1 MADRTENIV
10 PYSLQDARLV
20 FVITFHEFLD
30 VVLAPYLV
38 HETSPG
44 EFSLSCK
51 RLNAATLSDH
61 FPQCSEDERYIVDLL
76 DECRDEELMRKFSNN
91 ARTPADFFTELTGSR
106 LKALVI
112 PYVQKR
118 TDKGLR
124 ILSQSEMPLYFKGH
138 KKDPVLSI
146 PLAVQKEEAKAVFNF
161 SRNNSGSRY
170 NLSLSH
176 NGQEISLNRPDSLI
190 VTGTP
195 GWILIDR
202 KIYLLEA
209 GIEGNKVK
217 PFFTKD
223 HVVIPR
229 SREEEYF
236 GGFVAN
242 IIKNYTVTTTG
253 IELVIESPE
262 CRPLLNLENDLSGDP
277 VIALYFVYGEKKC
290 RLTDL
295 NKCWVIFNSH
305 KESYGFRKIV
315 RNMGHEKHYAGI
327 LIRKGL
333 ISKDLNVFKL
343 SGADRSLYSLI
354 GWMTL
359 CSDELKDMGF
369 MIRQDFFKK
378 KFHTCKVSL
387 DIEIK
392 EINDWFDV
400 HAYAV
405 FGSFRVSFIKL
416 RNHILN
422 GKKEYVLPD
431 GQIAILPE
439 EWFARYKDI
448 FTYGKFSGDFIR
460 LGRHHFTIAENIG
473 SKEGLNNDIFR
484 LGDKNRLSLPSIP
497 AELTGILR
505 PYQSAGFAWMYFL
518 YRHNL
523 GGCLADD
530 MGLGKTLQTLT
541 LLWKLK
547 NEHLSGPVTGVASN
561 KKITQLELFPSRA
574 GMNTGVRTSLIVM
587 PLSLIHNWENE
598 IKKFTPGLS
607 CVKYTGSG
615 RGMIAD
621 TLEQHDIVLTT
632 YGIVRNDLDSLSK
645 IGFFYLI
652 LDESQIIKN
661 PGAKISRAVRKLNA
675 RHRLV
680 LTGTPVE
687 NSLTDLWS
695 QLSFLNPGLLGGQQF
710 FQDEFVNPVEK
721 LHDENKKNQLRK
733 LIEPF
738 ILHRSKLNV
747 EKDLP
752 ELSEK
757 IFYCEMDEDQ
767 KNLYETRKSEI
778 RNQILEKFGPGGNGD
793 VKIDVLRGLMQLRLI
808 ANHPLL
814 TGSINKG
821 SGKYED
827 VIRNIENLMAGG
839 HKVLIFSQF
848 VRHLRIYR
856 DHFDS
861 RQWKYSYLTGELKES
876 IRKEVISEF
885 QDDPENLLF
894 LISLKAGGTG
904 LNLTAADYVFILDPW
919 WNPAVEKQAVSRA
932 HRIGQ
937 QRNVMSYKYISTGTV
952 EEKILKLQ
960 ERKSLLAG
968 DFFNFSNPLK
978 LFTDDEI
985 LGLFE

>member
-1 MADRTENIV
+1 MVDLTENII

-44 EFSLSCK
+44 EFSLSYK

-61 FPQCSEDERYIVDLL
+61 FPQCSKDERHIVGLL
-76 DECRDEELMRKFSNN
+76 DECRDEELMRKFSKK
-91 ARTPADFFTELTGSR
+91 ARTPADFFNELTGSR
-106 LKALVI
+106 SKALVI

-118 TDKGLR
+118 TDKCLR
-124 ILSQSEMPLYFKGH
+124 ILSQSEIPLYFKGH

-146 PLAVQKEEAKAVFNF
+146 PLAVHKEEAKAVFNF
-161 SRNNSGSRY
+161 SRNNTDSRY

-190 VTGTP
+190 LTGTP
-195 GWILIDR
+195 GWVLIDG
-202 KIYLLEA
+202 KICLLEA
-209 GIEGNKVK
+209 GIEGNKLK

-223 HVVIPR
+223 HIVIPR
-229 SREEEYF
+229 SKEAEYF
-236 GGFVAN
+236 TGFVAN
-242 IIKNYTVTTTG
+242 IIKNYTVRTTG
-253 IELVIESPE
+253 IELIIESPE
-262 CRPLLNLENDLSGDP
+262 CRPLLNLENDLSGNP
-277 VIALYFVYGEKKC
+277 VIALYFIYGEKKC

-295 NKCWVIFNSH
+295 NKFWVIFNSRPD
-305 KESYGFRKIV
+305 SYGFRKIA
-315 RNMGHEKHYAGI
+315 RNIGHEKQYAGI

-343 SGADRSLYSLI
+343 SGTDSSLYPLI
-354 GWMTL
+354 GWMTS
-359 CSDELKDMGF
+359 CSDELKERGF
-369 MIRQDFFKK
+369 MIRQEFFKK
-378 KFHTCKVSL
+378 KFHTGKVSL
-387 DIEIK
+387 DIKMK

-405 FGSFRVSFIKL
+405 FGSFRVPFIKL

-422 GKKEYVLPD
+422 GKKEYALPD

-448 FTYGKFSGDFIR
+448 FTYGKFTGDFIR
-460 LGRHHFTIAENIG
+460 LGRHHFTIAKNIG
-473 SKEGLNNDIFR
+473 SKEGLNNDLFR
-484 LGDKNRLSLPSIP
+484 LGDKKKLSLPSIP

-547 NEHLSGPVTGVASN
+547 NEHISEPLTSVTSN
-561 KKITQLELFPSRA
+561 KKITQLELFPPRA
-574 GMNTGVRTSLIVM
+574 GMNREVRTSLIVM

-598 IKKFTPGLS
+598 IKKFTPGLR
-607 CVKYTGSG
+607 CVNYTGTG
-615 RGMIAD
+615 RETITD
-621 TLEQHDIVLTT
+621 TLDRYDIVLTT

-721 LHDENKKNQLRK
+721 LKDENKKNQLRK

-738 ILHRSKLNV
+738 ILRRSKLKV

-757 IFYCEMDEDQ
+757 IYYCEMDEDQ

-778 RNQILEKFGPGGNGD
+778 RNQILEKLGPGGKGD

-861 RQWKYSYLTGELKES
+861 RQWKYSYLTGELKGS

-919 WNPAVEKQAVSRA
+919 WNPAVEKQAISRA

-952 EEKILKLQ
+952 EEKILKLH
-960 ERKSLLAG
+960 EKKSLLAG
-968 DFFNFSNPLK
+968 DFINFSNPLK
-978 LFTDDEI
+978 LFTDEEI

>member
-1 MADRTENIV
+1 MIYRSENIIS
-10 PYSLQDARLV
+10 PSMPDGRLI
-20 FVITFHEFLD
+20 FVITFHEHLG
-30 VVLAPYLV
+30 VLLAPYLV
-38 HETSPG
+38 HELSHG

-51 RLNAATLSDH
+51 RLNAATLPDH
-61 FPQCSEDERYIVDLL
+61 FPRCPENERQIVGIL
-76 DECRDEELMRKFSNN
+76 DECRDEELMRKFSKK
-91 ARTPADFFTELTGSR
+91 ATTPAEFFSELNGSR
-106 LKALVI
+106 LKSLVI

-118 TDKGLR
+118 ADKCLR
-124 ILSQSEMPLYFKGH
+124 IMSQAEIPLFFKGR
-138 KKDPVLSI
+138 KKDPVLSL
-146 PLAVQKEEAKAVFNF
+146 PLVVQKEQAKAVFNF
-161 SRNNSGSRY
+161 IRNDTESLY

-176 NGQEISLNRPDSLI
+176 NGHEIPLNRPGSMI
-190 VTGTP
+190 ITATP
-195 GWILIDR
+195 GWILADGN
-202 KIYLLEA
+202 IYLLEE

-217 PFFTKD
+217 PFFTRE

-229 SREEEYF
+229 SSEEEYF
-236 GGFVAN
+236 AGFVAN
-242 IIKNYTVTTTG
+242 IIRNHTVRTTG
-253 IELVIESPE
+253 IDLVIESPV
-262 CRPLLNLENDLSGDP
+262 CRPLLNLENDLAGNP
-277 VIALYFVYGEKKC
+277 VIALYFIYGEKKC

-295 NKCWVIFNSH
+295 NRCWVNFTSRNG
-305 KESYGFRKIV
+305 SYGFRKIN
-315 RNMGHEKHYAGI
+315 RNTGHEKQYAGI
-327 LIRKGL
+327 LTSKGL
-333 ISKDLNVFKL
+333 VSKDLNVFTL
-343 SGADRSLYSLI
+343 SSTDRSLYSLI
-354 GWMTL
+354 GWMTMF
-359 CSDELKDMGF
+359 SDELKDLGF
-369 MIRQDFFKK
+369 MITQEFLKK
-378 KFHTCKVSL
+378 KFHTGKITL
-387 DIEIK
+387 DIGIK

-400 HAYAV
+400 YAYAL
-405 FGSFRVSFIKL
+405 FGSFRVPFIKL
-416 RNHILN
+416 RNHLLN
-422 GKKEYVLPD
+422 GKKEYALPD

-439 EWFARYKDI
+439 EWFARYRDI
-448 FTYGKFSGDFIR
+448 LTYGKFSGDCIR

-473 SKEGLNNDIFR
+473 PKEGLNIDLFR
-484 LGDKNRLSLPSIP
+484 LGDKKRLSLPSIP
-497 AELTGILR
+497 AELSGILR

-518 YRHNL
+518 YRHSL

-547 NEHLSGPVTGVASN
+547 NEHLPEPSTRVIANTP
-561 KKITQLELFPSRA
+561 ITQLELFPPRPCKNA
-574 GMNTGVRTSLIVM
+574 EVRTSLIVM

-598 IKKFTPGLS
+598 IRKFTPGLRY
-607 CVKYTGSG
+607 VKYTGTG
-615 RGMIAD
+615 REVIAD
-621 TLEQHDIVLTT
+621 TINRYDIVLTT
-632 YGIVRNDLDSLSK
+632 YGIVRNDLDCLSK

-721 LHDENKKNQLRK
+721 FQDENKKNQLRK

-738 ILHRSKLNV
+738 ILRRSIKKV

-757 IFYCEMDEDQ
+757 IYYCEMSEDQ

-778 RNQILEKFGPGGNGD
+778 RNQILARLGPGGKGD
-793 VKIDVLRGLMQLRLI
+793 MKIEVLRGLMQLRLI

-814 TGSINKG
+814 TGNINKG

-848 VRHLRIYR
+848 VKHLRIYR

-861 RQWKYSYLTGELKES
+861 RQWKYSYLTGELKGHL
-876 IRKEVISEF
+876 RQEVISQF
-885 QDDPENLLF
+885 QDDPGNLLF

-937 QRNVMSYKYISTGTV
+937 KRNVMSYKYISAGTV

-960 ERKSLLAG
+960 EKKSLLAG
-968 DFFNFSNPLK
+968 DFINFSNPLK
-978 LFTDDEI
+978 LFTDEEI
-985 LGLFE
+985 LGLFD